1 VQPGKVEVLQANFEI
16 SNSCK
21 ASPQSLTLELSGGEA
36 VRLERVVRCHSALR
50 YAVEPKVVKRLSFW
64 IVFEF
69 EETGASVQNLQE
81 PFGSIR
87 VTSATEGVDE
97 DEFAACIATTLK
109 LKRVA

>member
-1 VQPGKVEVLQANFEI
+1 MTPKPRPLVTLNQKDMSIEG
-16 SNSCK
+16 
-21 ASPQSLTLELSGGEA
+21 LTLELSGGEA

-69 EETGASVQNLQE
+69 EETGAAVQNLQE

-87 VTSATEGVDE
+87 VRSATEGVDE
-97 DEFAACIATTLK
+97 DKFDACIATTLK